1 MSIGLNFF
9 LPCHGVQGEQLGL
22 EYSLK
27 DVEPA
32 TKDDVEKAKKVFGHG
47 CG

>member
-1 MSIGLNFF
+1 M
-9 LPCHGVQGEQLGL
+9 GVPKWEQLGL

-32 TKDDVEKAKKVFGHG
+32 TKDDVEKAKKVFLDMGVDRFV
-47 CG
+47 